1 MDWRQTFE
9 SKRTTADEAVRT
21 IRPGCTILIGS
32 GAAEPVGLVE
42 ALGRQASHFADNT
55 IVHLMTLG
63 PAPYTAPEYTEQF
76 RHNAF
81 FIGANVRPA
90 VHEGRADYTP
100 VFLSQIPGL
109 IRSRRMPVD
118 VVLLQ
123 CTPPDTFGYVNLGVS
138 VDILMAGIESARLVI
153 AEVNP
158 NVPRVHGA
166 GFLKAD
172 RIDLWVENDAPLI
185 ESVGAAPGEVELEI
199 GRNVATLIED
209 GSTLQT
215 GIGMIPDAVLESL
228 GDKRD
233 LGVWTEMFSDGLLDL
248 IEAGVVTGRNKTIHP
263 NKITSSFTFG
273 SRRLYDY
280 LDRNPLFTF
289 HPSDYVNNPMNIAQQ
304 HKMVAINSA
313 LEVDLTGQ
321 VCADSIGTRFYSGI
335 GGQVD
340 FIRGAAMCPGGK
352 PVIAMRST
360 AKGGSLSRIVPTLT
374 KGAGVVTSRGD
385 VRFVVTEY
393 GVADLLGKSIRERAL
408 SLISIAHPDYRAEL
422 LREAKQQH
430 YVFVDQLEPRGRY
443 PRDVERRVTARDAQ
457 QYLLRPL
464 KPTDDAKLMELF
476 YSVSESSLYRRFMR
490 VTKRVAHR
498 ERQYYLDV
506 DYRDN
511 MAIVLETC
519 DPQSEPEL
527 AAVAQYFKDPAT
539 GFADAAFLV
548 RDVLQGQGLGT
559 ELVRALADCARER
572 GIRGFTAD
580 VLASNGGMLAVFG
593 KLGVRID
600 RRLEGEMLEL
610 TMPFESD
617 RPAGEP
623 EDSSA
628 SSSGTGAGAG
638 AEP

>member
-1 MDWRQTFE
+1 MGWQQAFDAT
-9 SKRTTADEAVRT
+9 KTTADEAVRR
-21 IRPGCTILIGS
+21 IPPGCTILIGS

-63 PAPYTAPEYTEQF
+63 PAPYTAAEFAGRF

-81 FIGANVRPA
+81 FIGANVRRA

-118 VVLLQ
+118 VVLVQ
-123 CTPPDTFGYVNLGVS
+123 CTPPDSFGYVNLGVS
-138 VDILMAGIESARLVI
+138 VDIVMAGIESAKLVI

-166 GFLKAD
+166 GFLKSD
-172 RIDLWVENDAPLI
+172 RIDVWVSNDAPLI
-185 ESVGAAPGEVELEI
+185 EVIPESPGEVELEI

-209 GSTLQT
+209 GSTLQA
-215 GIGMIPDAVLESL
+215 GIGMIPDAVLKAL

-233 LGVWTEMFSDGLLDL
+233 LGVWTEMFSDGVLDL
-248 IEAGVVTGRNKTIHP
+248 IEGGVVTGRYKTIHP

-289 HPSDYVNNPMNIAQQ
+289 HPSDYVNNPIHIAQQ

-321 VCADSIGTRFYSGI
+321 VCADSIGTKFYSGI

-352 PVIAMRST
+352 PVIALRST
-360 AKGGSLSRIVPTLT
+360 AKGGELSRIVPTLT

-385 VRFVVTEY
+385 VRYVVTEY

-408 SLISIAHPDYRAEL
+408 SLISIAHPDFRAEL

-443 PRDVERRVTARDAQ
+443 PREVERRVTARDGREF
-457 QYLLRPL
+457 LLRPL
-464 KPTDDAKLMELF
+464 RPTDDAKLMELF
-476 YSVSESSLYRRFMR
+476 YSVSENSLYRRFMR
-490 VTKRVAHR
+490 VTKRVAHE

-506 DYRDN
+506 DYQDN

-519 DPQSEPEL
+519 DPRREPEIV
-527 AAVAQYFKDPAT
+527 AVAQYFLEPAS
-539 GFADAAFLV
+539 GFADVAFLV
-548 RDVLQGQGLGT
+548 RDALQGQGLGT
-559 ELVRALADCARER
+559 ALVSSLIDCARER
-572 GIRGFTAD
+572 GLKGLTAD
-580 VLASNGGMLAVFG
+580 VMASNGGMLHLFQKCGLPIEREV
-593 KLGVRID
+593 
-600 RRLEGEMLEL
+600 EGEVFRL
-610 TMPFESD
+610 TMPFETAD
-617 RPAGEP
+617 AAEEQPA
-623 EDSSA
+623 
-628 SSSGTGAGAG
+628 
-638 AEP
+638 